1 MTVPANFNR
10 ELMLRA
16 SMDVDRF
23 IVAAVEEIMQQIVR
37 LTSRRGERAPGAPK
51 DTGELR
57 GSVRVTVGAVSEE
70 SPVKTAFYPIIG
82 EDEVRAALASY
93 QPGDVVWGRWIAKH
107 AAIIE
112 GGRRLSKRGF
122 MIGSVQ
128 APDGFL
134 WIAIDEAWSIM
145 ARWKFGADDA

>member
-1 MTVPANFNR
+1 
-10 ELMLRA
+10 MLRA
-16 SMDVDRF
+16 SENVDRF
-23 IVAAVEEIMQQIVR
+23 IVAAVEEIVQQIIR
-37 LTSRRGERAPGAPK
+37 LASAAGERAPGAPK

-57 GSVRVTVGAVSEE
+57 GSPRVTVGAVSEE
-70 SPVKTAFYPIIG
+70 QPVKAAFYPIIG

-93 QPGDVVWGRWIAKH
+93 APGDIVWSRWIARH

-122 MIGSVQ
+122 MIGSIQ

-134 WIAIDEAWSIM
+134 WIAIDETWSIM
-145 ARWKFGADDA
+145 ARWKFGEDNA